1 MKANFDSVCWLKEK
15 VGSKY
20 EKQLILDMNEL
31 PWCEL
36 LMDEMDYAINNL
48 SITNNKAHEDDK
60 AGVVVVD
67 IWEINSGSFIEAPKK
82 DL

>member
-1 MKANFDSVCWLKEK
+1 
-15 VGSKY
+15 
-20 EKQLILDMNEL
+20 MNEL

-67 IWEINSGSFIEAPKK
+67 IWEINS
-82 DL
+82 